1 MRGGR
6 FGEEKATFKK
16 NHGSSSKRTIYS
28 CVCVCVC
35 VCFADLFQEITY
47 SMKEPP

>member
-1 MRGGR
+1 MAQVAKELSIRV
-6 FGEEKATFKK
+6 
-16 NHGSSSKRTIYS
+16 
-28 CVCVCVC
+28 CVCVCVCVSVCVC